1 MAIDWLDIEWKC
13 PYCGS
18 DNWDSAPVIKEKDLV
33 SVIKCGDCYCHYMIF
48 NEELEYKIQENKLE
62 GFPCQEDYEKPSKRE
77 EQEMRD
83 EWEWERK
90 RDESLFK

>member
-1 MAIDWLDIEWKC
+1 MTIDWMDIDWKC

-18 DNWDSAPVIKEKDLV
+18 TNCESDPVITEKDLV
-33 SVIKCGDCYCHYMIF
+33 AVIKCGDCYCHYMIF
-48 NEELEYKIQENKLE
+48 NEELEYKVQENKLE

-77 EQEMRD
+77 EREMRE
-83 EWEWERK
+83 EWEWEQK